1 MTGVEAIASN
11 LEMDT
16 ERVHFEHEHI
26 EDELQDLD
34 AAIQS
39 IDFDSEPL
47 PQLDGMTAAGVIVRN
62 LECELPGHFME
73 EEGTLLPDLARL
85 DPELTDWVGAMR
97 HNDVLIWREL
107 EAIRTGLARLRSS
120 TDMTEDLDQIQSNLA
135 RLRHFIHTHA
145 YGEEMVAKAVL
156 KRQEL
161 LSPNHRDSL

>member
-11 LEMDT
+11 LEMDS

-47 PQLDGMTAAGVIVRN
+47 PELDGMAVAGVIVRN
-62 LECELPGHFME
+62 LECELPEHFME
-73 EEGTLLPDLARL
+73 EEETLLPDLARL

-97 HNDVLIWREL
+97 HNDVQIWREL
-107 EAIRTGLARLRSS
+107 EAIRSRLEGLKSS
-120 TDMTEDLDQIQSNLA
+120 TDRAEDLDQIQSNLA
-135 RLRHFIHTHA
+135 
-145 YGEEMVAKAVL
+145 K
-156 KRQEL
+156 
-161 LSPNHRDSL
+161 